1 MSSRNQPA
9 WNSRPHVTV
18 ARWPA
23 AAAVEVV
30 AVVSAMAVA
39 AVAAVAAA
47 AIVCL
52 CFLPVHCRLAS
63 GSKGVKHIKHTR
75 RAAGDPIEDRG

>member
-1 MSSRNQPA
+1 
-9 WNSRPHVTV
+9 
-18 ARWPA
+18 
-23 AAAVEVV
+23 
-30 AVVSAMAVA
+30 MAVA

-52 CFLPVHCRLAS
+52 CFLPVHRRLAS

-75 RAAGDPIEDRG
+75 RAARDPIEDRGWLEVRRRCGRG

>member
-1 MSSRNQPA
+1 
-9 WNSRPHVTV
+9 
-18 ARWPA
+18 
-23 AAAVEVV
+23 V

-39 AVAAVAAA
+39 VAVATVAAA